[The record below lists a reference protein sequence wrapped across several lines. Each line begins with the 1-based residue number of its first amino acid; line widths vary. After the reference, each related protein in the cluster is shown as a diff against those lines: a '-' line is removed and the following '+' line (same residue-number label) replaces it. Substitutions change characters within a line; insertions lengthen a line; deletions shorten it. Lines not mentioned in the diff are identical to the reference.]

1 VLLSVLK
8 ADIDIEPDTID
19 FSSVADKSITAY
31 IELPSGYNPKSID
44 IRTVR
49 LLKDIPAWERPIDVV
64 DHDQNGIFE
73 LMVKF
78 DRQLVID
85 YLISKG
91 LAEGKVSLTLT
102 GVVDGRPFEG
112 ADTILVTTDIVQQT
126 QKD

>member
-8 ADIDIEPDTID
+8 ADIDIEPDTLD
-19 FSSVADKSITAY
+19 LSSVADKSITAY

-44 IRTVR
+44 ISTVR
-49 LLKDIPAWERPIDVV
+49 LMKDIPAWERPIDVV